1 MAANRD
7 TSRPLVIM
15 GHLSVVGALT
25 SSGQPLVGREI
36 QIVAED
42 LAETGA
48 AYVALGHIHKAQEIA
63 PRVVYAGSLTIRDFG
78 EEGEEKCV
86 VLVGLAGEDL
96 VESIPIKCR
105 DWVTIDA
112 GPSPEGLPP
121 WEAVRG
127 LLPEPEIIDALVP
140 GANVRYRYACD
151 EASVSRFDHAEIAR
165 RFADAHTLKI
175 VPQIT
180 RSARVRAADVAA
192 ARSLADKLRAWGQVT
207 GTEIYDRLLD
217 RLDQLEEEVSHGS

>member
-1 MAANRD
+1 MAATRAD
-7 TSRPLVIM
+7 RSRPLVIM
-15 GHLSVVGALT
+15 GHLSVVGALS

-48 AYVALGHIHKAQEIA
+48 AYVALGHIHKAQEVA
-63 PRVVYAGSLTIRDFG
+63 PRVVYAGSLTIQDFG
-78 EEGEEKCV
+78 EEGEEKRV
-86 VLVGLAGEDL
+86 VLMDVKTGKA
-96 VESIPIKCR
+96 ESIPIKCR
-105 DWVTIDA
+105 EWVTVDA

-127 LLPEPEIIDALVP
+127 LLPEPEIMDALVP

-151 EASVSRFDHAEIAR
+151 EAEASRFDHAEIAR